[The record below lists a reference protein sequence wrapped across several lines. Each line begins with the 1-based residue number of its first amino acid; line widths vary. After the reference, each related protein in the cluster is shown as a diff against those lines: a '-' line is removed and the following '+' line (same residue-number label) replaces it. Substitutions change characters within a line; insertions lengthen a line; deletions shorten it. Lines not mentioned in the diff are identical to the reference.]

1 MQTISALPGPSY
13 QVKWSDVKPDLNY
26 LRDVDLA
33 DVNGEEISI
42 LIGSNNGRLLIP
54 FEIVQPAPGPGT
66 ARLPIALRTPLGWV
80 AVNCLPNTTK
90 SHQLSAFRARVETD
104 ENRELIDVIESSTSV
119 DLLGI
124 KDNRVVT
131 QSKEDERAFRM
142 MKATTHKLP
151 NKNAY
156 VSPLLWKSKDPKL
169 PNNTEGA
176 MKRLVSLEK
185 KLEKDPA
192 LKERYQQTIETDI
205 HKGYIR
211 KLSPEEAK
219 SPSPVTWYLPHHPV
233 VNPRKPERLRRV
245 YDASAVFN
253 GSSLNSALYKGP
265 DLLPSLLGVL
275 LRFCEK
281 PIAVAADIQEM
292 YHQILVPDRDK
303 AALRFLWRVKQSLDV
318 EVY

>member
-1 MQTISALPGPSY
+1 MHDVQTISALPGPSY

-26 LRDVDLA
+26 LRDVDLV
-33 DVNGEEISI
+33 DVNGEDNSI

-80 AVNCLPNTTK
+80 AVNCFPNTTK
-90 SHQLSAFRARVETD
+90 SPQLSAFRARVETD

-176 MKRLVSLEK
+176 MKRSVSLEK

-192 LKERYQQTIETDI
+192 LKERYQQSIETDI

-211 KLSPEEAK
+211 KLSLEEAT
-219 SPSPVTWYLPHHPV
+219 SPSPVTYGIYPITPLSTHASQNVCVEYMTRLQYLTDHPSTVLCTRDQICFHHYSV
-233 VNPRKPERLRRV
+233 CCFDSVKKLSQSRLIFKK
-245 YDASAVFN
+245 SITKFWF
-253 GSSLNSALYKGP
+253 L
-265 DLLPSLLGVL
+265 
-275 LRFCEK
+275 
-281 PIAVAADIQEM
+281 IAI
-292 YHQILVPDRDK
+292 
-303 AALRFLWRVKQSLDV
+303 KQR
-318 EVY
+318 

>member
-1 MQTISALPGPSY
+1 MGLTQSITIPQPIYLSLVKDPYRKFALHDVQTISALPGPSY

-26 LRDVDLA
+26 LRDVDSP

-142 MKATTHKLP
+142 MKATAHKLP

-192 LKERYQQTIETDI
+192 LKKRYQQSIETDI

-233 VNPRKPERLRRV
+233 VNPCKPECL
-245 YDASAVFN
+245 
-253 GSSLNSALYKGP
+253 
-265 DLLPSLLGVL
+265 
-275 LRFCEK
+275 C
-281 PIAVAADIQEM
+281 
-292 YHQILVPDRDK
+292 
-303 AALRFLWRVKQSLDV
+303 
-318 EVY
+318 